1 VDAEH
6 DPVCQKVRSTMTGQ
20 TLWLDDP
27 AFAALKFP
35 VAEGQLQTDV
45 AIIGA
50 GITGLSTACHLKA
63 RLPDVDVVVLERER
77 VASGASGRSSGALT
91 HIPGL
96 RWADEVARY
105 GEAETR
111 RAAAFQGSGV
121 ETALKLIEEGE
132 IHCDLRSPG
141 YMMLGRERDVPRLHQ
156 ELEAMRRLGSEGRFL
171 ASEDLKAVLKQD
183 YYRAAVWAPA
193 RWLNPGRY
201 ALGPARL
208 AQKRGARIFEQSAV
222 SEVRRGRP
230 MRLSLARGGDV
241 QASTV
246 VLATN
251 GYTPK
256 LGYLGLRI
264 FPLHTCAVAT
274 EPLSGKELDSV
285 GWSDREVLFEAAQTG
300 HTLYLTPDDRL
311 VCRGTIRYQF
321 NNGVAPFDL
330 SDVEAVLAAAIDER
344 FPQLR
349 PVRISHSWSGLLGMT
364 RSFQPAIGRLRGRG
378 DILYGVGYSGH
389 GIALASLA
397 GRLLAELFAG
407 DQSEEQT
414 YALEHA
420 VPPLMPPEPLRYLAI
435 NALTGWQRR
444 RGH

>member
-1 VDAEH
+1 
-6 DPVCQKVRSTMTGQ
+6 MTGQ
-20 TLWLDDP
+20 PLWLDEQ
-27 AFAALKFP
+27 AFADLKLP
-35 VAEGQLQTDV
+35 VAEGQIETDV

-50 GITGLSTACHLKA
+50 GITGLSAACHLKA

-91 HIPGL
+91 DIPGL
-96 RWADEVARY
+96 RWGYEFAQF

-111 RAAAFQGSGV
+111 RAAAFQASGV
-121 ETALKLIEEGE
+121 ETALRLIEEGE
-132 IHCDLRSPG
+132 IDCDLGSPG
-141 YMMLGRERDVPRLHQ
+141 YLMLGREREVPLLRQ
-156 ELEAMRRLGSEGRFL
+156 ELEAMERLGKEGRL
-171 ASEDLKAVLKQD
+171 LTREELKTVLKQD
-183 YYRAAVWAPA
+183 YYEAAVWAPS

-201 ALGPARL
+201 ALGLARL
-208 AQKRGARIFEQSAV
+208 AQQRGARIFEQSAV
-222 SEVRRGRP
+222 KGVRRGRP
-230 MRLSLARGGDV
+230 MRLRLAGGADI
-241 QASTV
+241 QANTV

-256 LGYLGLRI
+256 LGYLRLRI

-274 EPLSGKELDSV
+274 EPLSRKELDSV
-285 GWSDREVLFEAAQTG
+285 GWSGRQVLFEAAQTG

-321 NNGVAPFDL
+321 NDGVAPFDL
-330 SDVEAVLAAAIDER
+330 TDVEALLAAAIQER

-349 PVRISHSWSGLLGMT
+349 PIRISHSWSGVLGMT
-364 RSFQPAIGRLRGRG
+364 RSFQPAIGRLQGHG
-378 DILYGVGYSGH
+378 DILHGVGYSGH

-397 GRLLAELFAG
+397 GRLIAELFAG

-420 VPPLMPPEPLRYLAI
+420 VPPLMPPEPLRWLAI
-435 NALTGWQRR
+435 NALTRWQRR
-444 RGH
+444 HGQ

>member
-1 VDAEH
+1 
-6 DPVCQKVRSTMTGQ
+6 MTGQ
-20 TLWLDDP
+20 PLWLDEP
-27 AFAALKFP
+27 AFADLKFP
-35 VAEGQLQTDV
+35 VAEGQLETDV

-50 GITGLSTACHLKA
+50 GITGLSAACHLKG
-63 RLPDVDVVVLERER
+63 RLPDVDVVVLEREH
-77 VASGASGRSSGALT
+77 VGSGASGRSSGALT
-91 HIPGL
+91 DIPGL
-96 RWADEVARY
+96 RWAYELARE

-132 IHCDLRSPG
+132 IDCDLGSPG
-141 YMMLGRERDVPRLHQ
+141 YLMVGREREVPYLRQ
-156 ELEAMRRLGSEGRFL
+156 ELEAMQRLGREGRL
-171 ASEDLKAVLKQD
+171 LTREELKTVLRQE
-183 YYRAAVWAPA
+183 YYEGAVWAPS

-201 ALGPARL
+201 VLGLARL
-208 AQKRGARIFEQSAV
+208 AQQRGARIFEQSGV
-222 SEVRRGRP
+222 KGVRRGRP
-230 MRLSLARGGDV
+230 MRLRLAGGADV
-241 QASTV
+241 QANTV

-256 LGYLGLRI
+256 LGYLRLRI

-274 EPLSGKELDSV
+274 EPLSRKELDSV
-285 GWSDREVLFEAAQTG
+285 GWSGRQVLFEAAQTG

-321 NNGVAPFDL
+321 NDGVAPFDL
-330 SDVEAVLAAAIDER
+330 TDVEALLATAIQER

-349 PVRISHSWSGLLGMT
+349 PIRISHSWSGVLGMT
-364 RSFQPAIGRLRGRG
+364 RSFQPAIGRLQGHG
-378 DILYGVGYSGH
+378 DILHGVGYSGH

-397 GRLLAELFAG
+397 GRLIAELFAG

-420 VPPLMPPEPLRYLAI
+420 VPPLMPPEPLRWLAI
-435 NALTGWQRR
+435 NALTLWQRR
-444 RGH
+444 HGQ